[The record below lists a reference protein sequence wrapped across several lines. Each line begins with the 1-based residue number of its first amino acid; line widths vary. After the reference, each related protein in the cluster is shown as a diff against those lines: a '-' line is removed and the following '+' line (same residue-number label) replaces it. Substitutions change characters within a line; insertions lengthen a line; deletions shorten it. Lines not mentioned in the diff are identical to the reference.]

1 MLPKRS
7 ARKLLQQSSLPWSC
21 RKLPRTLWLLRLV
34 LAHRPHLV
42 AVVAAVAAV
51 VAVGHL
57 ISELAAGDLIA
68 VIDKEFY
75 GRT

>member
-1 MLPKRS
+1 
-7 ARKLLQQSSLPWSC
+7 
-21 RKLPRTLWLLRLV
+21 LPRTLWLLRLA

-42 AVVAAVAAV
+42 AVVVAV

>member
-1 MLPKRS
+1 
-7 ARKLLQQSSLPWSC
+7 
-21 RKLPRTLWLLRLV
+21 LPRTLWLLRLV
-34 LAHRPHLV
+34 LPHRPHLV
-42 AVVAAVAAV
+42 AVAVVVAA
-51 VAVGHL
+51 GHL

>member
-42 AVVAAVAAV
+42 AVVAAV

-57 ISELAAGDLIA
+57 ISELAAGALIA
-68 VIDKEFY
+68 AIDKEFY

>member
-1 MLPKRS
+1 
-7 ARKLLQQSSLPWSC
+7 
-21 RKLPRTLWLLRLV
+21 LPRTLWLLRLV

-42 AVVAAVAAV
+42 AVAAV

-57 ISELAAGDLIA
+57 ISELAAGALIA
-68 VIDKEFY
+68 AIDKEFY

>member
-1 MLPKRS
+1 M
-7 ARKLLQQSSLPWSC
+7 
-21 RKLPRTLWLLRLV
+21 LWLLRLV

>member
-1 MLPKRS
+1 
-7 ARKLLQQSSLPWSC
+7 
-21 RKLPRTLWLLRLV
+21 LPRTLWLLRLV
-34 LAHRPHLV
+34 LPHRPHLV
-42 AVVAAVAAV
+42 AAAAA
-51 VAVGHL
+51 AAGHL

>member
-1 MLPKRS
+1 
-7 ARKLLQQSSLPWSC
+7 
-21 RKLPRTLWLLRLV
+21 LPRTLWLLRLV

-42 AVVAAVAAV
+42 AVVAAV

-57 ISELAAGDLIA
+57 ISELAAGALIA
-68 VIDKEFY
+68 AIDKEFY

>member
-7 ARKLLQQSSLPWSC
+7 ARKLLRQSSLPWSC

-42 AVVAAVAAV
+42 AVVAAVVAA
-51 VAVGHL
+51 GHL
-57 ISELAAGDLIA
+57 ISELAAGALIA
-68 VIDKEFY
+68 AIDKEFY

>member
-1 MLPKRS
+1 
-7 ARKLLQQSSLPWSC
+7 
-21 RKLPRTLWLLRLV
+21 LPRTLWLLRLV

-42 AVVAAVAAV
+42 AVVAVVAAV

-57 ISELAAGDLIA
+57 ISELAASALIA
-68 VIDKEFY
+68 AIDKEFY